1 MKEGYTIMKDLKGTA
16 YEAPIIKAPYLKSLL
31 NKQIEV
37 AFGDSKCIGIFEGED
52 ENFISIITR
61 EGQEIISKHS
71 IKRIIPIYMQSDSD

>member
-1 MKEGYTIMKDLKGTA
+1 MKDSKGKSH
-16 YEAPIIKAPYLKSLL
+16 EAPIIKAPYLKNLL

-37 AFGDSKCIGIFEGED
+37 SFADRACKGIFEGED
-52 ENFISIITR
+52 EDFISIITK